1 MMTLMMQALSPT
13 LIPQTKSGTPV
24 TKTIPM
30 MKMQMSII
38 AKAVTGS
45 QKTRTR
51 IMRETQLFLT
61 AA

>member
-38 AKAVTGS
+38 AKAATGS
-45 QKTRTR
+45 QKTRTQ
-51 IMRETQLFLT
+51 IMRANQLFLT
-61 AA
+61 VV